1 MDRFQVDSSFHE
13 KLYNRGP
20 AHTTPEAG
28 LASTGHVAS
37 FNGALAAEASL
48 DPR

>member
-1 MDRFQVDSSFHE
+1 LSLSSSFHE

-20 AHTTPEAG
+20 AHTSPGAG
-28 LASTGHVAS
+28 LASTGHLVSFAS
-37 FNGALAAEASL
+37 ALAAEASL